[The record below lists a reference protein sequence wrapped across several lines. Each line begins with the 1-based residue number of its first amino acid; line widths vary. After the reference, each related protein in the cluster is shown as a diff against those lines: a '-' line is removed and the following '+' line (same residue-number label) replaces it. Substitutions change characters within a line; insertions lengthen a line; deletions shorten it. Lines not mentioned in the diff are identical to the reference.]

1 MSMASKQTCTQF
13 VRYINHLWEYVEV
26 MYCIVDVV
34 LLSNFGDYYPETT
47 LNQIFNHAPLTQ
59 AQQ

>member
-1 MSMASKQTCTQF
+1 
-13 VRYINHLWEYVEV
+13 

-34 LLSNFGDYYPETT
+34 LLSNFGDNYPETT